1 MMQSDSR
8 RAKAPLAIMT
18 LAMACLLIV
27 ALTLPFW
34 AAGPETPD
42 FSGTWKLNKKESDNP
57 REKLREAMPKGGPG
71 LARGGVEIGGRPMGD
86 PRMGPPPGAEG
97 PRGGP
102 GMLEPPERL
111 EIEQDETKLSITDS
125 RQVTRTFHTDGR
137 KESVENERGDKIE
150 TSARWEDADLVI
162 ETRMPRGGKMVQT
175 YQMAKGGGQLV
186 IITKLEN
193 ERASEPIVLRSV
205 YDFVEKE

>member
-1 MMQSDSR
+1 
-8 RAKAPLAIMT
+8 
-18 LAMACLLIV
+18 
-27 ALTLPFW
+27 
-34 AAGPETPD
+34 
-42 FSGTWKLNKKESDNP
+42 
-57 REKLREAMPKGGPG
+57 
-71 LARGGVEIGGRPMGD
+71 
-86 PRMGPPPGAEG
+86 
-97 PRGGP
+97 
-102 GMLEPPERL
+102 MLEPPERL